1 MSEIN
6 YQALREAAERAIP
19 AMERLLMLPVDDDLL
34 SEQELKDYGV
44 DIDALNA
51 FKFLAG
57 PETVLALLDER
68 ERNQQHIKSCDQ
80 ENEEIALT
88 VGKLLIENGRL
99 VADTLRHLADNEIDS
114 DYFAITSTNEN
125 GTEIDHEMAITDYAL
140 QAAGT
145 VDELVAALES
155 AEKRIAELEAEPVSQ
170 TYKSQHTQ
178 FEQVADLYEMQF
190 DDGRTCAF
198 HTDAQKAAQWLQA
211 CDGNRVQEYV
221 KLERLQNALSGNS
234 PVTPDGW
241 ISCSERM
248 PVIGELNWRTSFP
261 LLITCEI
268 GVIPAYYGFVSVNGD
283 RHYGFMESLKYG
295 DDSGGHPQT
304 NEYGLI
310 SNVTHWMSLPEPPQE
325 VKP

>member
-6 YQALREAAERAIP
+6 YQALREAAERATP

-51 FKFLAG
+51 FKFLTG

-68 ERNQQHIKSCDQ
+68 ERNQQYIKSRDQ

-88 VGKLLIENGRL
+88 EGKLLIENGRL

-155 AEKRIAELEAEPVSQ
+155 VENRIAELEA
-170 TYKSQHTQ
+170 
-178 FEQVADLYEMQF
+178 
-190 DDGRTCAF
+190 R
-198 HTDAQKAAQWLQA
+198 
-211 CDGNRVQEYV
+211 
-221 KLERLQNALSGNS
+221 
-234 PVTPDGW
+234 
-241 ISCSERM
+241 
-248 PVIGELNWRTSFP
+248 
-261 LLITCEI
+261 EI
-268 GVIPAYYGFVSVNGD
+268 
-283 RHYGFMESLKYG
+283 
-295 DDSGGHPQT
+295 
-304 NEYGLI
+304 
-310 SNVTHWMSLPEPPQE
+310 SLPERSSMLHRTDFHDDYQTVMAYKVSE
-325 VKP
+325 VIAAIRAAGIRIKGEEHGNKTRR